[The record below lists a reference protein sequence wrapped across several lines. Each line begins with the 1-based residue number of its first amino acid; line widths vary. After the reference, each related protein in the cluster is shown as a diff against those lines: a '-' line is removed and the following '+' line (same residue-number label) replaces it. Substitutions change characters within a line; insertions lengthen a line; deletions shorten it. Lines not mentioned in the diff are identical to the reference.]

1 MNLTKSIR
9 SAMSQKY
16 IDNGEFGAIYR
27 MFGDAM
33 NRIALPVLL
42 INTII
47 NDYDLYFA
55 QRLPFYLYIGIAG
68 MLGGAWIVIN
78 HKYLYQ
84 STVMD
89 QNKQGIQRNPIYEK
103 ECIILEKQ
111 EEIIQLLKGKL

>member
-1 MNLTKSIR
+1 MNLTKSVR

-33 NRIALPVLL
+33 NRIALPILL
-42 INTII
+42 INAVI
-47 NDYDLYFA
+47 NNYALYFWKYMN
-55 QRLPFYLYIGIAG
+55 FYVYISIAG
-68 MLGGAWIVIN
+68 LLGGIWIIIN

-89 QNKQGIQRNPIYEK
+89 QNKQGIQRNPIYEA
-103 ECIILEKQ
+103 ECKILEKQ
-111 EEIIQLLKGKL
+111 EEIIQLLKR